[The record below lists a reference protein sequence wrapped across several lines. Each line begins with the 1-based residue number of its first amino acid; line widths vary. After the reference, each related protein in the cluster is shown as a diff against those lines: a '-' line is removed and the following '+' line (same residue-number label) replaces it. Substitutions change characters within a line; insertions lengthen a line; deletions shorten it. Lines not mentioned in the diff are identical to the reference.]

1 MRNHNHILASI
12 FREMSACYKYLGKE
26 HRFRT
31 IAYERAARTMLSL
44 KQDVSAF
51 ASDID
56 SLDKLNGIGESI
68 AEKIM
73 EFLKTGHI
81 VTFEKLKSEV
91 PTALLDIMEINGMGP
106 ATTRLLHEQLGIHN
120 KEELVSAIETG
131 KLSGLK
137 GFGEKK
143 IENIRKALKISKETG
158 NRMLLHEALQAGES
172 LLQKVISIR
181 GVKKA
186 ELAGSLRRMKETVGD
201 IDLIVATDPTDRK
214 KIIRKITELEEV
226 KSIIAAGET
235 KASVMLHSPP
245 VQADIRIVD
254 TKEYGSALL
263 YFTGSKEHN
272 IQLRTMA
279 REKNWKIN
287 EYGLFENKTG
297 SRLCGETETD
307 IYERLGMPFIVPEMR
322 EDKGEIQLALNG
334 RLPALVHISDI
345 RGDMQMHSNWS
356 DGSSDIEGIAR
367 HVLKHFPAYDYI
379 VMTDHSPS
387 SRIAGGL
394 SPQDFIKQFKE
405 IDRIND
411 KIGRRFIKKG
421 VEVDILPDGSLDL
434 DYNLLE
440 AFEWVTASIHSGF
453 TSDNT
458 ERLIS
463 ACDHPLVDC
472 IGHPSGRL
480 IGKRNPYPL
489 DWNALFQKA
498 SEKNTVIEIN
508 AQPQRLDIHDDVV
521 RDAVISGVMMSISTD
536 AHDLSQ
542 FDFMRL
548 GIGVARRGWCGKE
561 NILNTKSWADI
572 CNFRKSRREKN
583 HDPIN

>member
-1 MRNHNHILASI
+1 MKDHNHTLASI
-12 FREMSACYKYLGKE
+12 FRQMADCYKYLGTE

-56 SLDKLNGIGESI
+56 SLDKLKGVGESI

-73 EFLKTGHI
+73 EFLNTGRI
-81 VTFEKLKSEV
+81 RTFEKLKAEV
-91 PTALLDIMEINGMGP
+91 PTALLDLMEINGMGP
-106 ATTRLLHEQLGIHN
+106 ATTRSLHEQLGINN
-120 KEELVSAIETG
+120 KEELVSALETG

-143 IENIRKALKISKETG
+143 IENIRKALKISKETC
-158 NRMLLHEALQAGES
+158 NRMLLDEALQTGES

-201 IDLIVATDPTDRK
+201 IDLIVASDPADK
-214 KIIRKITELEEV
+214 KNIIRKFTGLDAVE
-226 KSIIAAGET
+226 SIIAAGET
-235 KASVMLHSPP
+235 KASVMLHSPS
-245 VQADIRIVD
+245 VQADIRVVD
-254 TKEYGSALL
+254 TKEYGAALL

-279 REKNWKIN
+279 REKDWKIN

-297 SRLCGETETD
+297 SRLCSESENDMYKT
-307 IYERLGMPFIVPEMR
+307 LGMPFIEPEMR

-334 RLPALVHISDI
+334 KLSILVNLSDI

-356 DGSSDIEGIAR
+356 DGSSDIESIAR
-367 HVLKHFPAYDYI
+367 HVMQHYPAYDYI

-387 SRIAGGL
+387 SKIAGGL
-394 SPQDFIKQFKE
+394 TPEDFHRQFQE
-405 IDRIND
+405 IDSINE

-434 DYNLLE
+434 DDQMLKS
-440 AFEWVTASIHSGF
+440 FEWITASIHNGF

-458 ERLIS
+458 KRLIS

-480 IGKRNPYPL
+480 IGKRNPYPV
-489 DWNALFQKA
+489 DWNAVFQKA
-498 SEKNTVIEIN
+498 SEKNIVIEIN
-508 AQPQRLDIHDDVV
+508 AQPQRLDMHDDLV
-521 RDAVISGVMMSISTD
+521 REAMMAGVMMSISTD

-548 GIGVARRGWCGKE
+548 GVSVARRGWCGKE

-572 CNFRKSRREKN
+572 SNFRKSRREKN
-583 HDPIN
+583 HELIK